1 MNIALWIAAV
11 LLALLALASGLMKLA
26 RSKDALLRDPRMG
39 WAVDFS
45 PGAIKFIG
53 LVEVLAAI
61 GLVVPGLTGIAP
73 VLVGWAAVGLAVVMA
88 GAIAVHAR
96 RSEGAATVIPLVVLA
111 LSAFVAWGRF
121 GSYPL

>member
-1 MNIALWIAAV
+1 MTIALWIATV
-11 LLALLALASGLMKLA
+11 LLALIALAAGLMKLA

-45 PGAIKFIG
+45 PGAIKLIG
-53 LVEVLAAI
+53 LLEVLAAV
-61 GLVVPGLTGIAP
+61 GLVLPGLTGIAP
-73 VLVGWAAVGLAVVMA
+73 VLVGWAAIGLAVVMA

-96 RSEGAATVIPLVVLA
+96 RNEGAATIVPIVVLL

-121 GSYPL
+121 GAYPL